1 MQQIWT
7 MSQPTSQQEAR
18 RGRQARTRDL
28 LTPLFTVATGVVL
41 AIAVVALESARVLA
55 YPLGLVGGIAILP
68 WIVTVIPV
76 SARYRASDQ
85 GFRSLV
91 MSVAVFV
98 SLSGLYSGR
107 FWPFVAGLGL
117 LGVGI
122 ALWIVDRRLE
132 R

>member
-1 MQQIWT
+1 MQMWT
-7 MSQPTSQQEAR
+7 MSQPIGQQEVR

-28 LTPLFTVATGVVL
+28 LTPLLTVATGVVL
-41 AIAVVALESARVLA
+41 AIAVVMLESAGALA
-55 YPLGLVGGIAILP
+55 YPLGLVGGIALLP
-68 WIVTVIPV
+68 WIVTAIPV
-76 SARYRASDQ
+76 SARYRVSDQ

-107 FWPFVAGLGL
+107 FWPFVVGLGL
-117 LGVGI
+117 LGVSVT
-122 ALWIVDRRLE
+122 LWLVGRRFE